1 MGDLLE
7 TNRLRYRWPVIF
19 LLFLNKQEGL
29 ENTSM
34 HVSMLHLLRFIQLH
48 FFTIVCNIDQ
58 YVFSTLLTFSC
69 SISITYNWMCSI
81 LPLKSMPHI
90 IFSPLSMNKISNKNI
105 FYDEFG
111 DYLVHFYCFHAYM
124 YHSFPNSHILINSFE
139 QNYLYLF

>member
-1 MGDLLE
+1 MCLYDTGIKRIHFRNGLFHYSSRLLQVYFVLTSRTSHVLYLLQAE
-7 TNRLRYRWPVIF
+7 CIKRLILTRPS
-19 LLFLNKQEGL
+19 LPLNNK
-29 ENTSM
+29 
-34 HVSMLHLLRFIQLH
+34 
-48 FFTIVCNIDQ
+48 
-58 YVFSTLLTFSC
+58 
-69 SISITYNWMCSI
+69 SITYNWMCSI